1 MLTFHFPLSSIVN
14 KTCRIYKDKYSDEGD
29 GKKKSSESRG
39 RPSPEKEK
47 GKEQKSRNKSRTRT
61 MFGRKKSNVS

>member
-1 MLTFHFPLSSIVN
+1 MLIFTSSSGIIN
-14 KTCRIYKDKYSDEGD
+14 TNYRIYKSKYSDEGD
-29 GKKKSSESRG
+29 DQKNSSESRG

-61 MFGRKKSNVS
+61 MFGRKKSTVT